1 MIEDQFM
8 MNALLL
14 KRAMKY
20 LNLSGVAL
28 AEKVS
33 ALREDGKRTA
43 PETISRWL
51 NGTRPVD
58 PFLMGWIAELVRSKL
73 MTSDEPRVHLPK
85 EGLII
90 AIANLK
96 GGVGKT
102 TVATYLAAIA
112 KSLRLK
118 TTFLFAE
125 YPKDRQYAEHVFHRL
140 EALNI
145 NCPALGLDEI
155 LAYCP
160 SAGEIVIV
168 DVAKSVTQDSFLPRE
183 NSSDRLK
190 ADVRGF
196 LKNFRPDIY
205 LVPGEFSSSFD
216 NWALKDFIDSDA
228 LHAPVQL
235 LHRPRLMTMD
245 FAATASA
252 DGLDV
257 TTDLFCPFFIPQA
270 ISSSPALPRDFMG
283 DWQNLDQQHHHYQLF
298 EHLLEMLGGEII
310 DSYQVMQDVRG
321 ACLADLL
328 DLAEDT
334 PQFKKDS
341 LKAAASGEDI

>member
-1 MIEDQFM
+1 

-20 LNLSGVAL
+20 LGLSGVAL

-58 PFLMGWIAELVRSKL
+58 PFLMGWIAEMVRSKL
-73 MTSDEPRVHLPK
+73 MTHDDARVRLPK

-90 AIANLK
+90 AVANIK

-102 TVATYLAAIA
+102 TVSRNLAAIA

-118 TTFLFAE
+118 STFLFAE
-125 YPKDRQYAEHVFHRL
+125 YPKYLRSAKHVMNNL
-140 EALNI
+140 EALRI
-145 NCPALGLDEI
+145 DCPALNLDEI
-155 LAYCP
+155 LAYRP
-160 SAGEIVIV
+160 SGGEVVIV
-168 DVAKSVTQDSFLPRE
+168 DVSFAIARDSFLPRE
-183 NSSDRLK
+183 NTNDRLK
-190 ADVRGF
+190 AVPNGF
-196 LKNFRPDIY
+196 LNNFRPDIY
-205 LVPGEFSSSFD
+205 LVPGEFSSSMD
-216 NWALKDFIDSDA
+216 NWSIKDFIESDA

-235 LHRPRLMTMD
+235 LHRPRLMSMD

-252 DGLDV
+252 DGFDV
-257 TTDLFCPFFIPQA
+257 TSDLFCPFFIPQA
-270 ISSSPALPRDFMG
+270 ISAAAVLPHDFMS
-283 DWQNLDQQHHHYQLF
+283 DWQNLDQKHHHFQLF
-298 EHLLEMLGGEII
+298 EHLLVLLGGEVM
-310 DSYQVMQDVRG
+310 DSYQVMEDIKN
-321 ACLADLL
+321 ASLTDLL

-334 PQFKKDS
+334 PQFRKS
-341 LKAAASGEDI
+341 A

>member
-1 MIEDQFM
+1 M

-58 PFLMGWIAELVRSKL
+58 PFLMGWIAEMVRSKL
-73 MTSDEPRVHLPK
+73 LTDDEPRVQLPK

-102 TVATYLAAIA
+102 TVAMYLAAIA

-125 YPKDRQYAEHVFHRL
+125 YPETRRYSENIIHRL
-140 EALNI
+140 EALRI
-145 NCPALGLDEI
+145 NCPALSPDEI
-155 LAYCP
+155 LAYRP

-168 DVAKSVTQDSFLPRE
+168 DVANSVTHDSFLPRE
-183 NSSDRLK
+183 NTGDRLK
-190 ADVRGF
+190 ANIDGF

-235 LHRPRLMTMD
+235 LHRPRLMCMD
-245 FAATASA
+245 FASTAST

-257 TTDLFCPFFIPQA
+257 TAELFCPFFIPQA
-270 ISSSPALPRDFMG
+270 ISSSPALPRDFMSE
-283 DWQNLDQQHHHYQLF
+283 WQNLDQQHHHYRLF
-298 EHLLEMLGGEII
+298 EHLLEMLGGEIT
-310 DSYQVMQDVRG
+310 DSYQMMQNIRK

-328 DLAEDT
+328 NLAEDT
-334 PQFKKDS
+334 PQFKKDR
-341 LKAAASGEDI
+341 LKPAAMGEGT